1 MRLVGETLDR
11 DIAEGRSHLAMV
23 RCKKIARVKDLH
35 SKYAAALPRYNPVIV
50 HSEQSEAE
58 RRQNLAA
65 LRQFESRIIVCV
77 DMLGEGFDLPE
88 LKIAGVH
95 DVFASVAV
103 TLQFVGRFARARDD
117 LGIATVIANTDQ
129 DRVDRALA
137 KLYAEEADW
146 NILVSTINA
155 DRVGREMGRAEVLA
169 GFTGE
174 LKEVPLQTIEPTMST
189 LVFRAKQCENWD
201 PHRIEDVAP
210 AGSFIGMKLNQ
221 KERIAVCVLRHE
233 KIAKWTTSATATDVV
248 WELVLAH
255 WDENAGLL
263 YLTGTGGSASDDL
276 AKAICGDQTMA
287 EYFADDA
294 PQIDF
299 GDGSFLIYSHLYVPP
314 KELNLAPVMD
324 TAIVPWNWTGT
335 NPRIESQGPERRP
348 DSIQYRVIQ
357 ELKKGDYDIIFDD
370 DGTGEFADVI
380 AIKIRETTVDVLMCH
395 CKYAGTDAGAARL
408 DDLYEVA
415 GQSLKSVQFCHKPK
429 RFLRNILNREKR
441 RLERGEP
448 TRFDR
453 GTIGALRRL
462 YASWDQ
468 YRFEYKVWIVQPGIS
483 KTAATQPI
491 LQLLGLVEKALINHR
506 RIPLTVIVRD

>member
-1 MRLVGETLDR
+1 M
-11 DIAEGRSHLAMV
+11 
-23 RCKKIARVKDLH
+23 
-35 SKYAAALPRYNPVIV
+35 
-50 HSEQSEAE
+50 
-58 RRQNLAA
+58 
-65 LRQFESRIIVCV
+65 CV

-95 DVFASVAV
+95 DGFASVAV
-103 TLQFVGRFARARDD
+103 TLHFVGRFARARDD

-174 LKEVPLQTIEPTMST
+174 LREVPLQTIEPTMST

-233 KIAKWTTSATATDVV
+233 KIAKWTTSAMATDVV

-276 AKAICGDQTMA
+276 AKAICGDQTTRIRDQA
-287 EYFADDA
+287 VFRCFH
-294 PQIDF
+294 DF
-299 GDGSFLIYSHLYVPP
+299 NQLVIR
-314 KELNLAPVMD
+314 NLGM
-324 TAIVPWNWTGT
+324 TH
-335 NPRIESQGPERRP
+335 RQG
-348 DSIQYRVIQ
+348 
-357 ELKKGDYDIIFDD
+357 
-370 DGTGEFADVI
+370 
-380 AIKIRETTVDVLMCH
+380 
-395 CKYAGTDAGAARL
+395 AGTRYSMLMGIDVSDGI
-408 DDLYEVA
+408 D
-415 GQSLKSVQFCHKPK
+415 SLMRSERIQNNISV
-429 RFLRNILNREKR
+429 
-441 RLERGEP
+441 
-448 TRFDR
+448 
-453 GTIGALRRL
+453 
-462 YASWDQ
+462 
-468 YRFEYKVWIVQPGIS
+468 PGL
-483 KTAATQPI
+483 KTANP
-491 LQLLGLVEKALINHR
+491 GH
-506 RIPLTVIVRD
+506 